1 MIMEEDKWRK
11 IYEQAEQDAING
23 VDRRYRF
30 PATKEQE
37 YYNEVWNLN
46 YDDGSPWWSYA
57 DF

>member
-1 MIMEEDKWRK
+1 MEEDKLRK

-37 YYNEVWNLN
+37 YYNEIWNLN
-46 YDDGSPWWSYA
+46 YNDGSPWWSYA